1 MPIKVAFVGAD
12 SSKWDQKSETV
23 VRLKVRNIMR
33 YYMSA
38 YPDAFIPI
46 SGHSPK
52 GGVDIWTEEI
62 AKELGLEMKIF
73 APKAFVWWVVERG
86 EEIGY
91 KKRNMLIA
99 QECDVLFVFSPSIKG
114 KVVWNGGLWTANYAE
129 NLGKKVHRVVISKV
143 N

>member
-1 MPIKVAFVGAD
+1 MVAKIAFVGAD
-12 SSKWDQKSETV
+12 SSKWDQKGETV
-23 VRLKVRNIMR
+23 VRLKIRNIMR

-38 YPDAFIPI
+38 YPNAFTPI

-73 APKAFVWWVVERG
+73 APEVFAWED
-86 EEIGY
+86 EEKVGY
-91 KKRNMLIA
+91 KKRNIMIA
-99 QECDVLFVFSPSIKG
+99 EECYILFVFSPSING

-129 NLGKKVHRVVISKV
+129 KIGKKVYRFDISKGG